1 MILIM
6 IIKIVLHHNRVS
18 NTLNSHFTDIGPK
31 LASQIPPSGRD
42 FQEYINP
49 TEHSFNL
56 LDYYKWKDA
65 APGIARSLT
74 FIINLSIRSGIFPD
88 DWKIAKATPIYKDK
102 NKTNPN
108 NYRPISVLS
117 AVTKLIERIIFDQFY
132 RAQLTHRITIWI

>member
-1 MILIM
+1 M

-56 LDYYKWKDA
+56 LDYYK
-65 APGIARSLT
+65 
-74 FIINLSIRSGIFPD
+74 
-88 DWKIAKATPIYKDK
+88 
-102 NKTNPN
+102 
-108 NYRPISVLS
+108 
-117 AVTKLIERIIFDQFY
+117 
-132 RAQLTHRITIWI
+132 

>member
-56 LDYYKWKDA
+56 LDY
-65 APGIARSLT
+65 
-74 FIINLSIRSGIFPD
+74 
-88 DWKIAKATPIYKDK
+88 
-102 NKTNPN
+102 
-108 NYRPISVLS
+108 
-117 AVTKLIERIIFDQFY
+117 
-132 RAQLTHRITIWI
+132 